1 MSEHA
6 IAVAVAT
13 YRSKRE
19 ATRDLD
25 VVALGGHRDANTQ
38 IAGILVEKGADGQLT
53 IGAQHA
59 LPVDVTWR
67 RLLPGAAIT
76 AINAPL
82 GIRLLVPLVP
92 EPDVW
97 IGVAALV
104 AHFWY
109 NIPKDQLHTMTDLL
123 EARQAAVVV
132 VALDDADDAIVR
144 RLENSAGTMRAV
156 RTSADF
162 EADYS
167 AAISGIRRGSA
178 GRRGCFI
185 PLE

>member
-6 IAVAVAT
+6 VALAVAT

-19 ATRDLD
+19 ATRALD
-25 VVALGGHRDANTQ
+25 VVATAGRRDEHFP
-38 IAGILVEKGADGQLT
+38 IAGVLVEKGADGQLT
-53 IGAQHA
+53 IGAHHA
-59 LPVDVTWR
+59 LSVGITWK
-67 RLLPGAAIT
+67 RLLAGAAVT

-97 IGVAALV
+97 TGVAALV
-104 AHFWY
+104 AHFW
-109 NIPKDQLHTMTDLL
+109 NNLPKEQLRTMSDLL

-132 VALDDADDAIVR
+132 VALDCADDAIANC
-144 RLENSAGTMRAV
+144 LEESAGTIRAV

-162 EADYS
+162 EADYA
-167 AAISGIRRGSA
+167 AAISGIR
-178 GRRGCFI
+178 
-185 PLE
+185 

>member
-6 IAVAVAT
+6 VAVAVAT

-25 VVALGGHRDANTQ
+25 VIATAGRRDEHCQ

-53 IGAQHA
+53 IGAHHA
-59 LPVDVTWR
+59 LSVGVTWK
-67 RLLPGAAIT
+67 RLLPGAAVT

-97 IGVAALV
+97 TGVAALV
-104 AHFWY
+104 AHFW
-109 NIPKDQLHTMTDLL
+109 NNLPKDQLRTMSDLL

-132 VALDDADDAIVR
+132 VALDRADDAIVS
-144 RLENSAGTMRAV
+144 RLVDAATTIRAA

-162 EADYS
+162 EADYA
-167 AAISGIRRGSA
+167 AAISGIR
-178 GRRGCFI
+178 
-185 PLE
+185 

>member
-6 IAVAVAT
+6 VAVAVAT

-19 ATRDLD
+19 ASRDLD
-25 VVALGGHRDANTQ
+25 VVAIGGRRDANAQ
-38 IAGILVEKGADGQLT
+38 IAGVLVEKGADGQLT
-53 IGAQHA
+53 ICAHHVP
-59 LPVDVTWR
+59 PVAVTWR
-67 RLLPGAAIT
+67 RVLPGAAIT

-92 EPDVW
+92 ELDVW
-97 IGVAALV
+97 SGIAALV
-104 AHFWY
+104 AHFWH
-109 NIPKDQLHTMTDLL
+109 NIPKDQLHALTDLL

-144 RLENSAGTMRAV
+144 RLEASAGTMRTV

-162 EADYS
+162 EADYT
-167 AAISGIRRGSA
+167 AAISDCR
-178 GRRGCFI
+178 
-185 PLE
+185 L